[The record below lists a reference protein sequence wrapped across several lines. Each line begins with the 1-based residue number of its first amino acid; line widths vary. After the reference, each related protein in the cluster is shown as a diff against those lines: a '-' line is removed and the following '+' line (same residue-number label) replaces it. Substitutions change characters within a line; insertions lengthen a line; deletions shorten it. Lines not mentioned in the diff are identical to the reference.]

1 LKKANPVKKS
11 CHHYFVAAWWC
22 RVPVSVIED
31 ALHEQVRDPQAQEE
45 VTGAVL
51 LGAGVLAQIEERKDV
66 GVPRLEIDGK

>member
-1 LKKANPVKKS
+1 LPP
-11 CHHYFVAAWWC
+11 FVGAAWWC

-45 VTGAVL
+45 VAGAVL
-51 LGAGVLAQIEERKDV
+51 LGAGVFAQIEKRKDV